1 VGIVTLSEQ
10 QPFVE
15 AAAEIIGVRAEAVFA
30 FQRKQVLDIG
40 DIEGVHD
47 QRVASR
53 RLRAALE
60 VFAPCLDRKRAKRAL
75 HDVKVLAEALGG
87 RRDRD
92 VQLALLAQLHEQC
105 SGAEQRAVEVLVGE
119 LREEQQ
125 RANVA
130 LAKALARA
138 KRTRLRRR
146 LARLAR

>member
-1 VGIVTLSEQ
+1 VTPTEQ

-15 AAAEIIGVRAEAVFA
+15 AAAEIIGARAEAVFA
-30 FQRKQVLDIG
+30 FPRKQVLDIG

-75 HDVKVLAEALGG
+75 HGVKVLAEALGG

-92 VQLALLAQLHEQC
+92 VQLALLAELHERC
-105 SGAEQRAVEVLVGE
+105 SGAEQRAVEILAEE
-119 LREEQQ
+119 LRGEQQ

-138 KRTRLRRR
+138 KRKRLHHR